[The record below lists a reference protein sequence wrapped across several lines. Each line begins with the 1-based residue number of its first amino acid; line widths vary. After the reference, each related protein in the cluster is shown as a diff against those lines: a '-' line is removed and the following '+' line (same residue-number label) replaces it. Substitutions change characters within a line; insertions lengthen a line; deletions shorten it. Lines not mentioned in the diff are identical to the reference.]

1 MTPNKTK
8 EEFIAY
14 TRQRIGMRE
23 QVLKGYNNVVLPA
36 IKKFDGKVLNK
47 RFWDYLNAE
56 LAKVS
61 RCYQVFTGTH
71 LQHVYDLRYKV
82 QEFDYT
88 DYEDMLFIVFT
99 DDNKRIDAT
108 KSAEMTAKRLEAF
121 NNATTAHQESVD
133 NYDEYLQVA
142 TALDAAV
149 KAYNALPF
157 PFRRNFTNNY
167 NFHVY

>member
-61 RCYQVFTGTH
+61 RCYQVFTGTYV
-71 LQHVYDLRYKV
+71 QHAYELRYKA
-82 QEFDYT
+82 QEFDYN
-88 DYEDMLFIVFT
+88 DFEAIRFIVFT

-108 KSAEMTAKRLEAF
+108 KSAEMTAKWLEGF
-121 NNATTAHQESVD
+121 DEGTTARQESVD
-133 NYDEYLQVA
+133 NYDEYMKIA
-142 TALDAAV
+142 TALDNAV

-157 PFRRNFTNNY
+157 PFRRNFDNNY
-167 NFHVY
+167 NFKVY

>member
-1 MTPNKTK
+1 MTPNRTK
-8 EEFIAY
+8 EEFISY

-23 QVLKGYNNVVLPA
+23 QVLKGYNNVVSAA

-61 RCYQVFTGTH
+61 RCYQVFTGTYV
-71 LQHVYDLRYKV
+71 QHAYELRYKA
-82 QEFDYT
+82 QEFAYT
-88 DYEDMLFIVFT
+88 DYEDMRFIVFT

-108 KSAEMTAKRLEAF
+108 KSAEMTAKWLEGF
-121 NNATTAHQESVD
+121 NDATINRQESVD
-133 NYDEYLQVA
+133 HYDEYLQVA
-142 TALDAAV
+142 TTLDNAV

-157 PFRRNFTNNY
+157 PFRRNFNNNC
-167 NFHVY
+167 NFNVY

>member
-1 MTPNKTK
+1 MTPNRTK

-23 QVLKGYNNVVLPA
+23 QVLKGYNNVVSAA

-61 RCYQVFTGTH
+61 RCYQVFTGTYVH
-71 LQHVYDLRYKV
+71 HAYELRYKA
-82 QEFDYT
+82 QEFDYN
-88 DYEDMLFIVFT
+88 DFEAMRFIVFT

-108 KSAEMTAKRLEAF
+108 KSAEMTAKWLEGF
-121 NNATTAHQESVD
+121 NDATIDRQESID
-133 NYDEYLQVA
+133 YYDEYMKVA

-157 PFRRNFTNNY
+157 PFRRNFDNNY
-167 NFHVY
+167 NFKVY

>member
-1 MTPNKTK
+1 MTPNRTK

-23 QVLKGYNNVVLPA
+23 QVLKGYNNVVSAA

-61 RCYQVFTGTH
+61 RCYQVFTGTYVH
-71 LQHVYDLRYKV
+71 HAYELRYKA

-88 DYEDMLFIVFT
+88 DYEDMRFIVFT

-108 KSAEMTAKRLEAF
+108 KSAEMTAKCIEGF
-121 NNATTAHQESVD
+121 NNNTTYLQESVD
-133 NYDEYLQVA
+133 HYDEYMKVA
-142 TALDAAV
+142 TALDNAV

-157 PFRRNFTNNY
+157 PFRRNFDNNY
-167 NFHVY
+167 NFKVY

>member
-1 MTPNKTK
+1 MTPNMTK
-8 EEFIAY
+8 EEFTAY

-23 QVLKGYNNVVLPA
+23 QVLKGYNNVVSAA

-71 LQHVYDLRYKV
+71 VQHAYELRYKV
-82 QEFDYT
+82 QEFDYN
-88 DYEDMLFIVFT
+88 DYEDLRFIVFT

-108 KSAEMTAKRLEAF
+108 KSAEMTARWLEGF
-121 NNATTAHQESVD
+121 NDATTARQESVD
-133 NYDEYLQVA
+133 NYDEYMQVA
-142 TALDAAV
+142 TALDNAV

-157 PFRRNFTNNY
+157 PFRRNLNNNY
-167 NFHVY
+167 NFNVY

>member
-23 QVLKGYNNVVLPA
+23 QVLKGYNNVVSAA

-61 RCYQVFTGTH
+61 RCYQVFTGTYVEH
-71 LQHVYDLRYKV
+71 AYELRYKA
-82 QEFDYT
+82 QEFDYNNF
-88 DYEDMLFIVFT
+88 EAMRFIVFT

-108 KSAEMTAKRLEAF
+108 KSAEMTAKWLEGF
-121 NNATTAHQESVD
+121 DEGTATRQESVD
-133 NYDEYLQVA
+133 NYDEYMQVA

-167 NFHVY
+167 NFNVY

>member
-23 QVLKGYNNVVLPA
+23 QVLKGYNNVVSAA

-61 RCYQVFTGTH
+61 RCYQVFTGTYV
-71 LQHVYDLRYKV
+71 QHAYELRYKV
-82 QEFDYT
+82 QEFDYN
-88 DYEDMLFIVFT
+88 DFEAIRFIVFT
-99 DDNKRIDAT
+99 NDNKRIDAT
-108 KSAEMTAKRLEAF
+108 KSAEMTAKWLEGF
-121 NNATTAHQESVD
+121 DEGTTARQESVD
-133 NYDEYLQVA
+133 NYDEYMKIA
-142 TALDAAV
+142 TALDNAV
-149 KAYNALPF
+149 KAYNTLPF
-157 PFRRNFTNNY
+157 PFRRNFDNNY
-167 NFHVY
+167 NFKVY